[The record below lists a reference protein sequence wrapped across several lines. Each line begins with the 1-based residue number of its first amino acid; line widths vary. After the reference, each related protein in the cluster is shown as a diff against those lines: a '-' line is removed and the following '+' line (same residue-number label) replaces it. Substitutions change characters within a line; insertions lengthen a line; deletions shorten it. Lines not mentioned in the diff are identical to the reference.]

1 MGIAFGASGGSME
14 EQLPGQAGEGDGGLG
29 RGEGGN
35 LREHLHVGQGRQRE
49 KVRVD
54 QTRHNL
60 MQENERGRWGEDYF
74 TLSFIFMFIEIT
86 LLFNTSHPFPCFV

>member
-14 EQLPGQAGEGDGGLG
+14 EQLPGQAGEGDRKDGGTPPCG
-29 RGEGGN
+29 IR
-35 LREHLHVGQGRQRE
+35 QGRQRE

-74 TLSFIFMFIEIT
+74 TLSNIFMFIEIT